1 MLSSL
6 AMILNQMWKLT
17 CRMFISAVV
26 SVWTVCLCPVTVA
39 YNVAVRLQWK
49 GLQGRYVC
57 RLLQMLCT
65 SALRKLSG

>member
-26 SVWTVCLCPVTVA
+26 SVWTVCLCTVTVA

-49 GLQGRYVC
+49 GLQGR
-57 RLLQMLCT
+57 
-65 SALRKLSG
+65 